1 MMAAVDW
8 HQKCHGGTESKAI
21 LRHCDKDMREQD
33 RHKNKHI
40 DKTKTKYNWQMFHG
54 YNEACERLNDKLDE
68 LDRQPKANKRKDRV
82 TMLSLEVPAPD
93 GLPVDKFHE
102 WHQKVIGIL
111 QAMYGDDLYFV
122 NSYEH
127 VDEIHEYKDAT
138 TGKTVTSRAHGHE
151 CLVPLK
157 DGKLNAKAFCSRRN
171 INRLNKEI
179 QLMTQEDYG
188 LDFMTGEKKKSKHT
202 VDELKAKSEIKE
214 WEDRIH
220 EYLTKNSYFPKV
232 TVKAEFEEFMK
243 SYPVGNGRMLYDVFN
258 EAYNTFSREK
268 THNLMDEAIKATEVQ
283 EEPVKATEIQEEPVR
298 KRHKPV
304 EKPVSPP
311 VEPASLR
318 TVSDQQRTNAEID
331 AEIDAMLAALHRD
344 DDDMQKDG

>member
-54 YNEACERLNDKLDE
+54 YNEACERLNNKLDE

-151 CLVPLK
+151 CVVPLK

-188 LDFMTGEKKKSKHT
+188 LDFMTGEKKKSKYT
-202 VDELKAKSEIKE
+202 VDELKTKSEFKE
-214 WEDRIH
+214 WEARIK
-220 EYLTKNSYFPKV
+220 EYLQEHDFPKV
-232 TVKAEFEEFMK
+232 NVKAEFKEFMK

-258 EAYNTFSREK
+258 DAYNAFSREK
-268 THNLMDEAIKATEVQ
+268 IDNRMDEA
-283 EEPVKATEIQEEPVR
+283 VKATEIQEEPVR

-311 VEPASLR
+311 VEPVIIRTASH
-318 TVSDQQRTNAEID
+318 QQRAYAEID
-331 AEIDAMLAALHRD
+331 AEIDAMLSALHRD
-344 DDDMQKDG
+344 DDDMQKGG